1 MLCFVIVTI
10 LNVMQPFLLTFH
22 CSELGHVDAQPSVQE
37 ENIEMLDEQSRLI
50 LSQKVRDNGTNKIT
64 KP

>member
-1 MLCFVIVTI
+1 
-10 LNVMQPFLLTFH
+10 MQPFLLTFN
-22 CSELGHVDAQPSVQE
+22 CSELGHVDAQGSVQD

-50 LSQKVRDNGTNKIT
+50 LSQKVRDTGTNKMT

>member
-1 MLCFVIVTI
+1 MIVTI
-10 LNVMQPFLLTFH
+10 LNVMQPFLLTFN
-22 CSELGHVDAQPSVQE
+22 CSELGHVDAQGSVQD

-50 LSQKVRDNGTNKIT
+50 LSQKVRDTGTNKMT